1 MNDAVEPLAALLRR
15 LQAPDE
21 PAGDVPRASLAE
33 ALRGGNDPLQVVD
46 YFRSLGLPVQ
56 DLDDLLRINADPDEE
71 ELHAFRVAEG
81 VAVTVASQ
89 GEWALYT
96 E

>member
-1 MNDAVEPLAALLRR
+1 MNDVPEPLAALLRR
-15 LQAPDE
+15 YHAGDG

-33 ALRGGNDPLQVVD
+33 ALRGGSDPLQVVD
-46 YFRSLGLPVQ
+46 YLRGLGLPVR
-56 DLDDLLRINADPDEE
+56 DLEDLLAINADPDEE

-89 GEWALYT
+89 GDWALYT